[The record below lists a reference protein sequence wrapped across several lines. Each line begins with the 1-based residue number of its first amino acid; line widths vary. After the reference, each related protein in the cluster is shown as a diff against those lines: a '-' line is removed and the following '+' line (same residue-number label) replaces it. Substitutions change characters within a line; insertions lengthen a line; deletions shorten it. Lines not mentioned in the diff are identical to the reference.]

1 MAKKKIEKVKLED
14 DSKLFAFLGVF
25 LPLVGFI
32 IALLAK
38 KKDKYVMHYANQ
50 GLILFIAWLIAWVVF
65 MIPVIGWFI
74 LGPICYVIVFVLWI
88 IGIFYS
94 LSGEMKDIP
103 IIGKYS
109 SKINIS

>member
-1 MAKKKIEKVKLED
+1 MKSKLED

-50 GLILFIAWLIAWVVF
+50 GLVLFIAWVIAAVVW
-65 MIPVIGWFI
+65 MIPLIGWFI
-74 LGPICYVIVFVLWI
+74 LGPICYVILFVLWI
-88 IGIFYS
+88 VGIVYS

-103 IIGKYS
+103 IIGKYAR
-109 SKINIS
+109 KINIS